1 MEGAQARAGAT
12 RFPLLRPLQGVDVP
26 TQAIPVVVD
35 GLAHEHERERV
46 VVAAQAR
53 TTQRAPLQALQHLEG
68 GAVWLES
75 LPRINY
81 PSPVGSPGPE
91 SAPALSFKVFIAWP
105 LSIVPS
111 TASMSFA
118 STSSRRSPLMTRTF
132 RSFAA

>member
-68 GAVWLES
+68 GAVWLV
-75 LPRINY
+75 RF
-81 PSPVGSPGPE
+81 
-91 SAPALSFKVFIAWP
+91 APHQLSITSWVAWP
-105 LSIVPS
+105 GVCARLELQSLHRVAP
-111 TASMSFA
+111 
-118 STSSRRSPLMTRTF
+118 
-132 RSFAA
+132 